1 MFSSIRQRR
10 ATFCVLTL
18 QGYTTK
24 CIYDDL
30 VLRRSMYLETAGMSD
45 DELNEELLEDL
56 QNRISVGGR
65 SLAVYGL
72 PSPLTK
78 KNEVEYYRMKF
89 PRKECLRYY
98 NELTEKYPL
107 NQEQYDVY
115 NQIITTVMGQSKD
128 DERKM
133 FFLNANAG
141 ICILYNILFMVCNV
155 VFVLM
160 NICAGCGKTTIAKT
174 IAAYLRSLGKI
185 VLICASTG
193 LAAQNYPND
202 ASTAHQLFNIPVVE
216 MELRDVADDPIEC
229 NLHWMEERVDLLQKC
244 DVIIWDEFPS
254 CERMCFEAIVRN
266 CYLKELSG
274 KVFIGLGKIFDLFL

>member
-1 MFSSIRQRR
+1 MFFFISKVGIEYDTFQDAAKLLNFTRQADEGIKVFEEVMMFSSIRQRR

-24 CIYDDL
+24 CIYDNL
-30 VLRRSMYLETAGMSD
+30 VLRRSMYVETAGMSEE
-45 DELNEELLEDL
+45 ELNEELLEDL

-89 PRKECLRYY
+89 PRRESLRYY
-98 NELTEKYPL
+98 NELTVKYPL
-107 NQEQYDVY
+107 NQEQEDVY

-141 ICILYNILFMVCNV
+141 IC
-155 VFVLM
+155 
-160 NICAGCGKTTIAKT
+160 
-174 IAAYLRSLGKI
+174 
-185 VLICASTG
+185 LI
-193 LAAQNYPND
+193 YI
-202 ASTAHQLFNIPVVE
+202 HV
-216 MELRDVADDPIEC
+216 
-229 NLHWMEERVDLLQKC
+229 W
-244 DVIIWDEFPS
+244 
-254 CERMCFEAIVRN
+254 
-266 CYLKELSG
+266 
-274 KVFIGLGKIFDLFL
+274 